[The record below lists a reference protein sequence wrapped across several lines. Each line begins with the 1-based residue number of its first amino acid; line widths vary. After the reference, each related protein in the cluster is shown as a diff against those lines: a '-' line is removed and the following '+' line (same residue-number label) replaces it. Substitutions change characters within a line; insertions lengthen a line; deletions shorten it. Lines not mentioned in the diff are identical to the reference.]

1 MYIFRVQETFNWA
14 TSLYVLYFLYFGLCF
29 YTIFFMDRVNPRL
42 DGASSTFYSRRWP
55 PLPPTYLNLDNG
67 TLPHITFASTT
78 DLLHP
83 APISSTLQSCGS
95 ASSQSNRT
103 KWHHSFSDFLCA
115 PFLKCLSEFK
125 NSTHFKSYHCILCP
139 RTTLTWKSLS

>member
-1 MYIFRVQETFNWA
+1 VSTRPLIEPQACTYYISSILV
-14 TSLYVLYFLYFGLCF
+14 YVSIPYFLWTGL
-29 YTIFFMDRVNPRL
+29 THDP
-42 DGASSTFYSRRWP
+42 SSTFYSRRWP

-83 APISSTLQSCGS
+83 APISSTPQSCGS